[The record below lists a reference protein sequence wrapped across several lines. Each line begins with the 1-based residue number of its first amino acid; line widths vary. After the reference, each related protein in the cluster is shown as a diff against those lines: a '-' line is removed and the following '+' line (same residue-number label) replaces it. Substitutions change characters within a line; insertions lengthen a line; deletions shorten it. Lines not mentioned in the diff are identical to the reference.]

1 MPAWSSRRRWPN
13 CVHLADDPAYRRGLS
28 VRPCPVDL
36 DPLVQAMWWHPAY
49 DSEPEHQLLREV
61 VRAVVRDVFPP
72 GDNLDP

>member
-1 MPAWSSRRRWPN
+1 M
-13 CVHLADDPAYRRGLS
+13 
-28 VRPCPVDL
+28 RPCPVDL

-49 DSEPEHQLLREV
+49 DSEPEHQLLREM